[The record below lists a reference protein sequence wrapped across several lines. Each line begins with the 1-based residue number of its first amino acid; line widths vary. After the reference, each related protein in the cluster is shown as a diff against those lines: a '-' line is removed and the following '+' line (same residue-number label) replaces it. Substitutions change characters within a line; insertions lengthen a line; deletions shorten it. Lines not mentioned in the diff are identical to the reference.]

1 MKKKRTAIIFITVM
15 MLLVFAG
22 CSSQPKTVEAYL
34 NKDAST
40 MQEIN
45 DTAEQAGMTVEIK
58 DNDITYNYDISTM
71 DGVTEEIAKSD
82 AIKESLDSAL
92 ETAGGTFSGLCAD
105 IEEKTKINGVRIIV
119 KYNFKGDVI
128 TERTFTATDK

>member
-82 AIKESLDSAL
+82 AIKESLDSA
-92 ETAGGTFSGLCAD
+92 GGTFSGLCAD